1 MWERHQRMLVWGGDL
16 VLLPREERQRRWK
29 RKCGKRGGK
38 IQQKVLD
45 ELQLPFQICLAL
57 VSRLGVLSRVQTHN
71 QAANSQS
78 EWASSRPRGAKLKVL
93 KNYLDIF
100 GYWSKK
106 QNWSSVVHRFMK
118 YRPLRFSENWRSWWI
133 VQKDKKMCVLLCS
146 FVSSYLGEVCWKSLW
161 LLRLSCHISSF
172 ALFI

>member
-1 MWERHQRMLVWGGDL
+1 MWERHQRMLVWGRDL
-16 VLLPREERQRRWK
+16 VLLPREERQKRWK

-106 QNWSSVVHRFMK
+106 QNWSSVVHWFMK
-118 YRPLRFSENWRSWWI
+118 YRPLRFSEKLTFLMDCTKGQENVCPSL
-133 VQKDKKMCVLLCS
+133 LLC
-146 FVSSYLGEVCWKSLW
+146 
-161 LLRLSCHISSF
+161 LLIFGGGLLKEPVTS
-172 ALFI
+172 